1 MSFNIRPACQND
13 SMFIAEIMYLS
24 MGKLADYLFKDNQQP
39 VLTII
44 KNLVAHNAGRFDS
57 GIAFVAEIDG
67 KPVGGLVSCEGA
79 RLDKL
84 NLAVL
89 PHLFP
94 AMGMMPA
101 LRFLWRGY
109 FLPGGREAERD
120 EYYVS
125 NVGVHSSAQGQGIG
139 SRLLAYAERSAQ
151 STALMKCAL
160 VVGLYN
166 QNALRLYQRLGYQI
180 VETVQ
185 HSNEFLGYHRMVKQ
199 LS

>member
-1 MSFNIRPACQND
+1 
-13 SMFIAEIMYLS
+13 
-24 MGKLADYLFKDNQQP
+24 MGKLADYLFKDNRQP

-57 GIAFVAEIDG
+57 GIAFVAEADD

-94 AMGMMPA
+94 AMDMMPA

-109 FLPGGREAERD
+109 WLPGGREAERD

-151 STALMKCAL
+151 SAVLTKCAL

-180 VETVQ
+180 VETIQ

>member
-1 MSFNIRPACQND
+1 M
-13 SMFIAEIMYLS
+13 
-24 MGKLADYLFKDNQQP
+24 
-39 VLTII
+39 
-44 KNLVAHNAGRFDS
+44 
-57 GIAFVAEIDG
+57 
-67 KPVGGLVSCEGA
+67 
-79 RLDKL
+79 
-84 NLAVL
+84 
-89 PHLFP
+89 
-94 AMGMMPA
+94 
-101 LRFLWRGY
+101 
-109 FLPGGREAERD
+109 
-120 EYYVS
+120 
-125 NVGVHSSAQGQGIG
+125 HSSAQGQGIG